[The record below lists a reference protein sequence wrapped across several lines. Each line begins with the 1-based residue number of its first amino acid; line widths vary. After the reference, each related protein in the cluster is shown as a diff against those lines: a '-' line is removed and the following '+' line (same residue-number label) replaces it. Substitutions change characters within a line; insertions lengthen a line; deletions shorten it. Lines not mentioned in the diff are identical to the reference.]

1 MSYKSSTNEQLL
13 DYYKQNGLKATIEV
27 AKAMLK
33 SASFKNNKTFH
44 SHVHGEICESV
55 LECIILEYMRM
66 YPERT
71 KTWFYSKGLIVKDVL
86 NPNNGYFTEI
96 DLTVF
101 TPQKIYAFE
110 CKSYGGDK
118 KITERCKI
126 VKKKGGSFDVYDQ
139 HEKHARVLSGQLNP
153 FRKRETIHIP
163 GYQLALF
170 NFSLGETVDMRTPQ
184 NKVLMPC
191 VDDTNVINL
200 FEMNKNKE
208 VIWNMAY
215 VRRAIKIIERNKD
228 ENTKKHLE
236 YVKNLKHNRR

>member
-1 MSYKSSTNEQLL
+1 MSYKSSTNELLL
-13 DYYKQNGLKATIEV
+13 DYYSQNGLDATLDV

-33 SASFKNNKTFH
+33 SASYKNNKTFH

-55 LECIILEYMRM
+55 LECIILEYLHSN
-66 YPERT
+66 PERT
-71 KTWFYSKGLIVKDVL
+71 KNWFYSKGLIVKDVL

-118 KITERCKI
+118 KITDRCKI

-139 HEKHARVLSGQLNP
+139 HEKHARVLSEQLNP
-153 FRKRETIHIP
+153 FRKRETLRIP

-170 NFSLGETVDMRTPQ
+170 NFSLGETEDVRTPQ

-191 VDDTNVINL
+191 VDATNVTNL

-215 VRRAIKIIERNKD
+215 VKRAIKIIERNKD
-228 ENTKKHLE
+228 ENTQKHLE
-236 YVKNLKHNRR
+236 YVKTLKHNRR

>member
-1 MSYKSSTNEQLL
+1 MSYKNSTNEVLL
-13 DYYKQNGLKATIEV
+13 DYYKSTDLKKTIEV

-33 SASFKNNKTFH
+33 SSSFKDNKTFH

-55 LECIILEYMRM
+55 LECIILDYMKK
-66 YPERT
+66 YPIRT
-71 KTWFYSKGLIVKDVL
+71 KTWFYSKGLIVKDVQ

-118 KITERCKI
+118 RIIDKCKI
-126 VKKKGGSFDVYDQ
+126 VKKKGGSFDVYNQ
-139 HEKHARVLSGQLNP
+139 HEKHARVLSEQLNP
-153 FRKRETIHIP
+153 FRKRETIVTP

-170 NFSLGETVDMRTPQ
+170 NFSLGNTEDIRTPQ
-184 NKVLMPC
+184 DKVLMPC
-191 VDDTNVINL
+191 VDDTNVTNL
-200 FEMNKNKE
+200 FEMNKDKN

-215 VRRAIKIIERNKD
+215 VKRAIQIIERNRD
-228 ENTKKHLE
+228 ENVQKHLE
-236 YVKNLKHNRR
+236 YVKNLHKK

>member
-1 MSYKSSTNEQLL
+1 MSYKSSTNEVLL
-13 DYYKQNGLKATIEV
+13 EYYKEHGLLKTIEV

-55 LECIILEYMRM
+55 LECIVLDYMRR
-66 YPERT
+66 YPVRT
-71 KTWFYSKGLIVKDVL
+71 KTWFYAKGLIVKDVL

-118 KITERCKI
+118 KIVDRCKI

-139 HEKHARVLSGQLNP
+139 HEKHARVLSEQLNP
-153 FRKRETIHIP
+153 FRKRETIITP

-170 NFSLGETVDMRTPQ
+170 NFSLGETLDTRTPQ

-191 VDDTNVINL
+191 VDDTNIINL
-200 FEMNKNKE
+200 FEMNKDKD

-215 VRRAIKIIERNKD
+215 VKRAIQIIERNRD
-228 ENTKKHLE
+228 ENAQKHLE
-236 YVKNLKHNRR
+236 YVRNLHHK